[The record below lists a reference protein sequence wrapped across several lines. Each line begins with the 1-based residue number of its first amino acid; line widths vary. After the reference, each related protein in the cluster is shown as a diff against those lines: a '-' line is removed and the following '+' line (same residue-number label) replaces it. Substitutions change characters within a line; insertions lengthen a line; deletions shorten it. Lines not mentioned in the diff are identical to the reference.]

1 MMLFDRR
8 HYLNRLIDGKDNG
21 LVKIITGIRRCGKS
35 FLLFELFRN
44 HLLSQGVKEDHIIT
58 MTLDDWSNREY
69 RDPDTLLNYIY
80 SQIGSNSGKYFIL
93 LDEVQLL
100 DNFVE
105 VLLSLMHHRQ
115 CDIYVTGS
123 NSRFLSS
130 DVVTEFR
137 GRGDEV
143 RLHPLTF
150 AEYYSEIKGQL
161 RDAWRDYSRYGGLP
175 QVALMSNDASRE
187 SFLLNLFETTYLR
200 DIVERNHLKGEEGV
214 MEVARILASSIG
226 SSANPNRI
234 ANTFKSVAHIQLS
247 DKTISKYISYLNDAF
262 VINEAMRYDVKGR
275 KYIGT
280 ETKYFYE
287 DMGIRNAALNFRQ
300 EEHAHIMENIIY
312 NELLARGYRVD
323 IGAVESWVTD
333 KHGKRKRVNLEIDF
347 VLNQS
352 GERIYIQ
359 SAYSLPTLE
368 KQQQEQ
374 RPLVSISDSFRKI
387 IVTADDVKP
396 WANEQG
402 IKFVNVWD
410 FLLDTSLIK

>member
-1 MMLFDRR
+1 MLFDRR
-8 HYLNRLIDGKDNG
+8 YYLNRLIDGKDNG

-69 RDPDTLLNYIY
+69 RDPDTLLNYIC